1 MIINLPFI
9 TFVNFWI
16 LPDKDSDL
24 KALFKLLS
32 MAPRFVLF
40 LVFLRKSF
48 LNNFEIVIF
57 NGFFKYFYW
66 VERDFFVQYLFFIYF
81 CFLTL
86 VRKHFSD
93 LNNFIF

>member
-66 VERDFFVQYLFFIYF
+66 VEKDFFCAIFIFYLF
-81 CFLTL
+81 L
-86 VRKHFSD
+86 FSD
-93 LNNFIF
+93 IGTETF